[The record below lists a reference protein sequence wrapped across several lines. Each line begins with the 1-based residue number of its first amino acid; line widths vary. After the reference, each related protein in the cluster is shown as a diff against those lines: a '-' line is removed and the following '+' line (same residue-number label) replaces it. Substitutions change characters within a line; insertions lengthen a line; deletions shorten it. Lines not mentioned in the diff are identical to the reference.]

1 MKKTIRLTESDLH
14 RVIRESVKRVINETE
29 LNYDVDNFSGRYYKN
44 PPEEIDPTDY
54 LDDPNNPPGS
64 GEDWADWDDFVED
77 EFGGDQKAAE
87 NAYSWGLHDNSGFL
101 PDGNKGRM
109 AYGYDADSMIDR
121 NNDSIDDDERVKT
134 AMGQHEKKKWLNGA
148 KDDEM
153 FDFLHPWFYNE
164 SKLRNIVHESI
175 KRVVNEELSDK
186 VKRSMQM
193 ASDWIDVDNNNR
205 MLTDFTP
212 DMYSPNYRGNNN
224 VYDLSNDVSPL
235 GHKRHEE
242 MNDAWGEHE
251 RNESKIRNIVRESI
265 KKVVNESY
273 LYTKDIN
280 TDDLRINGHWTE
292 DGYAEWEATVDNG
305 WYTLRGT
312 YDGHNCELDEIIEG
326 HSGHSVQHSVDDDT
340 IDWFN
345 QNICDRVKSW
355 LDKYAEDYSEW
366 HSKMYGDE

>member
-1 MKKTIRLTESDLH
+1 MKKTIRLSERDLH
-14 RVIRESVKRVINETE
+14 KLIGESVKRILSEGNAWA
-29 LNYDVDNFSGRYYKN
+29 DQQPVDK
-44 PPEEIDPTDY
+44 
-54 LDDPNNPPGS
+54 NNP
-64 GEDWADWDDFVED
+64 DWWYYRQEIEPDEVED
-77 EFGGDQKAAE
+77 FG
-87 NAYSWGLHDNSGFL
+87 
-101 PDGNKGRM
+101 
-109 AYGYDADSMIDR
+109 
-121 NNDSIDDDERVKT
+121 DEPI
-134 AMGQHEKKKWLNGA
+134 G
-148 KDDEM
+148 
-153 FDFLHPWFYNE
+153 E
-164 SKLRNIVHESI
+164 SKLRNIVRESI

-193 ASDWIDVDNNNR
+193 ASDWIDVDINNR

-280 TDDLRINGHWTE
+280 TDDLHINGHWTE

-312 YDGHNCELDEIIEG
+312 YDGHNCELEEIIEG
-326 HSGHSVQHSVDDDT
+326 HSGHSVQHSIDDDT

-345 QNICDRVKSW
+345 QNICDIVKSW

-366 HSKMYGDE
+366 HSNMYGDE

>member
-14 RVIRESVKRVINETE
+14 KLIGESVKRILSEGNAWADQQPVDKNHPDWWYYRQEIEPDEVEDFDDEPVGESKLRNIVRESIKRVMNETE

-64 GEDWADWDDFVED
+64 GEDWTDWADFVED

-87 NAYSWGLHDNSGFL
+87 NAYSWGLHDNSGFF
-101 PDGNKGRM
+101 PDGDKGRM
-109 AYGYDADSMIDR
+109 AYGYDTDSMIDR
-121 NNDSIDDDERVKT
+121 NNDSIDDEERVKT
-134 AMGQHEKKKWLNGA
+134 AMGKHEKKKWLNGA

-153 FDFLHPWFYNE
+153 FDFLHPGVYGE
-164 SKLRNIVHESI
+164 SKLRS
-175 KRVVNEELSDK
+175 
-186 VKRSMQM
+186 
-193 ASDWIDVDNNNR
+193 
-205 MLTDFTP
+205 
-212 DMYSPNYRGNNN
+212 
-224 VYDLSNDVSPL
+224 
-235 GHKRHEE
+235 
-242 MNDAWGEHE
+242 
-251 RNESKIRNIVRESI
+251 IVRESI
-265 KKVVNESY
+265 KRVVNESY

-292 DGYAEWEATVDNG
+292 DGYAEWEASVDNG

-312 YDGHNCELDEIIEG
+312 YDGHDCELEEIIEG
-326 HSGHSVQHSVDDDT
+326 HSGHGHQHEIDDDA

-355 LDKYAEDYSEW
+355 LDKYAKDYSEW
-366 HSKMYGDE
+366 NSNMYGEE

>member
-1 MKKTIRLTESDLH
+1 M
-14 RVIRESVKRVINETE
+14 NETE
-29 LNYDVDNFSGRYYKN
+29 LNYDIDNFSGRYYKN

-175 KRVVNEELSDK
+175 KRVMNEEWYPENENDIDDYYYGAIFKLDTDLVYFDEGENIPEDLLNIKEEYIDSENTYVSVMVTNVEPEMDETDG
-186 VKRSMQM
+186 S
-193 ASDWIDVDNNNR
+193 ASFAITAAINA
-205 MLTDFTP
+205 
-212 DMYSPNYRGNNN
+212 PNM
-224 VYDLSNDVSPL
+224 P
-235 GHKRHEE
+235 
-242 MNDAWGEHE
+242 
-251 RNESKIRNIVRESI
+251 
-265 KKVVNESY
+265 
-273 LYTKDIN
+273 
-280 TDDLRINGHWTE
+280 
-292 DGYAEWEATVDNG
+292 
-305 WYTLRGT
+305 
-312 YDGHNCELDEIIEG
+312 LDEIEEEVTNTVWVWLESKLNKRFTRVWIEG
-326 HSGHSVQHSVDDDT
+326 EEVVYDRRSV
-340 IDWFN
+340 
-345 QNICDRVKSW
+345 
-355 LDKYAEDYSEW
+355 E
-366 HSKMYGDE
+366 